1 MEVDA
6 AVTWYDVNFA
16 EDGLSQGE
24 LIFACILLEP
34 VIPDQISENA
44 LEIDADLITGNFIIL
59 SQSCDLEQDN
69 IDAVV
74 LAPVYSVGQF
84 VGADPNLH
92 HKAIQCAH
100 SKKINIPADE
110 SLPADLFMRLAQ
122 ECKSLRS
129 EIDTI
134 RRGDKPAYH
143 LLNEEPTAD
152 LPFSIV
158 DFHRIYSAP
167 KKYLLELIKR
177 QGPRI
182 RLKPP
187 YREHLSQAFARY
199 FMRVGL
205 PSDIRQ
211 FAG

>member
-1 MEVDA
+1 M
-6 AVTWYDVNFA
+6 TWYDFGFA
-16 EDGLSQGE
+16 EHNLSQGE
-24 LIFACILLEP
+24 LIFECTLLEP
-34 VIPDQISENA
+34 VIPDQSSENA
-44 LEIDADLITGNFIIL
+44 LEIDADLITGDFIIL

-69 IDAVV
+69 VDAVV

-84 VGADPNLH
+84 IGADPNLH

-100 SKKINIPADE
+100 SKKIDFPNNE
-110 SLPADLFMRLAQ
+110 SLHADVFLHLAQ

-129 EIDTI
+129 EIDKI
-134 RRGDKPAYH
+134 RKGDKPAYH
-143 LLNEEPTAD
+143 LLNQEPSVD

-167 KKYLLELIKR
+167 KNYLLELTNH
-177 QGPRI
+177 QDLRI

-205 PSDIRQ
+205 PSDIRS

>member
-1 MEVDA
+1 MEVYA

-24 LIFACILLEP
+24 LIFACTLLEP

-92 HKAIQCAH
+92 HKAIQCAN
-100 SKKINIPADE
+100 SKKIDIPADE
-110 SLPADLFMRLAQ
+110 SLHGDLFMRLAQ
-122 ECKSLRS
+122 ECNSLRS
-129 EIDTI
+129 EIDKI

-143 LLNEEPTAD
+143 LINEEPSVD

-167 KKYLLELIKR
+167 KNYLLQLTKH
-177 QGPRI
+177 QDPRI

-205 PSDIRQ
+205 PSDIRS